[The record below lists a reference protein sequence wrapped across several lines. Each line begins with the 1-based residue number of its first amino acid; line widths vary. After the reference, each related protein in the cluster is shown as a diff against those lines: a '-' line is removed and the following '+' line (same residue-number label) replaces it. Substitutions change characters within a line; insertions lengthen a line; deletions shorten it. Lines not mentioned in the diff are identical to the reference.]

1 MLQYSDKL
9 VSQSSQ
15 SSWSCRIFSSESL
28 ARLIAKSSK
37 EINSFCMTALYFREA
52 SRPKGQG
59 VTEFDEN
66 EQSNAVFV
74 GVSGADGSVLVCVSA
89 RDKSCPA
96 ASH

>member
-1 MLQYSDKL
+1 M
-9 VSQSSQ
+9 
-15 SSWSCRIFSSESL
+15 
-28 ARLIAKSSK
+28 
-37 EINSFCMTALYFREA
+37 
-52 SRPKGQG
+52 
-59 VTEFDEN
+59 TEFNEN